1 MKIDEFDPEILD
13 EALRVI
19 IRNASKARDAFLTG
33 EDRVGR
39 EAFDNAL
46 FGFAQVT
53 YQLSVKPSLLRPTMG
68 GTTEDPTRDPC
79 Q

>member
-1 MKIDEFDPEILD
+1 MKLDEFDPEILD
-13 EALRVI
+13 EALVVI

-53 YQLSVKPSLLRPTMG
+53 HQLSLKPSLRVTMG
-68 GTTEDPTRDPC
+68 GTTDDPTRDPC